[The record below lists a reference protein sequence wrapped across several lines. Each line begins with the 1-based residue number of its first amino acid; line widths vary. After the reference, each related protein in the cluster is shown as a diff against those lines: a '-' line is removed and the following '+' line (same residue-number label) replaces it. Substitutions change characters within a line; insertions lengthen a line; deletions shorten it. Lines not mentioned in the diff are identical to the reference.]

1 MDISGKEMHPF
12 VEQAISLLMGIK
24 ITIDPGIIS
33 SKNLYIVNRIPI

>member
-1 MDISGKEMHPF
+1 MGISGKGMHPF

-24 ITIDPGIIS
+24 IKMDPGKIS